1 MSLSATYSL
10 NGANPQPATL
20 QFLKDRLQINLLDA
34 DEQPLSFYWYYEQV
48 AQQPGLP
55 FTFTYLD
62 YPPQVLTL
70 ASPEAAAQLEQSIRT
85 ARRSVF
91 TRRRSAFFKV
101 AAGVALVLLFA
112 FFILVPWI
120 AQALAGRFPRSYE
133 KRIGEEMF
141 RSIEARFEVD
151 AARTAY
157 INDFFSSLDVPSDYA
172 IRITVVDNNE
182 SNAFAM
188 PGGHIVVY
196 SKLLD
201 GLNSYP
207 ELAALLLHEYAHVQ
221 NRHSL
226 KSMFRSLSYSILLAL
241 VVGDLSAVGGVLI
254 NNASNLENLSY
265 SRSLEKEADEN
276 AASLMAA
283 RRIDCDGF
291 IRLFQFLQRENK
303 NEVSEWISSHPD
315 LNKRMRNIREHKGCS
330 QQTTS
335 QHELLQVLFAKLKNP
350 S

>member
-1 MSLSATYSL
+1 MNLSATYSL
-10 NGANPQPATL
+10 NGAAPQPADL
-20 QFLKDRLQINLLDA
+20 LFLKDRLQINLT
-34 DEQPLSFYWYYEQV
+34 DEAGKQLSFYWYYEQV
-48 AQQPGLP
+48 AQQPGDP
-55 FTFTYLD
+55 ATFSYLD
-62 YPPQVLTL
+62 YPPQVLQL
-70 ASPEAAAQLEQSIRT
+70 ASADAAAELLEKT
-85 ARRSVF
+85 RSSRKKIF
-91 TRRRSAFFKV
+91 TRRRSTFFKV
-101 AAGVALVLLFA
+101 AAGVTLGLLFA

-141 RSIEARFEVD
+141 RSLESRFEVD
-151 AARTAY
+151 ATRTVY
-157 INDFFSSLDVPSDYA
+157 INDFFSSLKVPSDYQ
-172 IRITVVDNNE
+172 IRITVVKTNE

-201 GLNSYP
+201 GLGSYP

-241 VVGDLSAVGGVLI
+241 VIGDISAVGGVLI
-254 NNASNLENLSY
+254 NNASNLEHLSY

-276 AASLMAA
+276 AAGLMAE
-283 RRIDCDGF
+283 RGIDCNGF
-291 IRLFQFLQRENK
+291 VRLFKFLQSENSV
-303 NEVSEWISSHPD
+303 EVSEWISSHPD
-315 LNKRMRNIREHKGCS
+315 LIKRIRNIRENEDCNR
-330 QQTTS
+330 QTS
-335 QHELLQVLFAKLKNP
+335 AQHELLDVLFSKLKNP

>member
-1 MSLSATYSL
+1 
-10 NGANPQPATL
+10 
-20 QFLKDRLQINLLDA
+20 
-34 DEQPLSFYWYYEQV
+34 
-48 AQQPGLP
+48 
-55 FTFTYLD
+55 
-62 YPPQVLTL
+62 
-70 ASPEAAAQLEQSIRT
+70 
-85 ARRSVF
+85 
-91 TRRRSAFFKV
+91 
-101 AAGVALVLLFA
+101 
-112 FFILVPWI
+112 
-120 AQALAGRFPRSYE
+120 
-133 KRIGEEMF
+133 MF

>member
-112 FFILVPWI
+112 FLSSCPGSHRPWP
-120 AQALAGRFPRSYE
+120 AGFPGVM
-133 KRIGEEMF
+133 K
-141 RSIEARFEVD
+141 
-151 AARTAY
+151 
-157 INDFFSSLDVPSDYA
+157 N
-172 IRITVVDNNE
+172 
-182 SNAFAM
+182 
-188 PGGHIVVY
+188 
-196 SKLLD
+196 
-201 GLNSYP
+201 
-207 ELAALLLHEYAHVQ
+207 
-221 NRHSL
+221 
-226 KSMFRSLSYSILLAL
+226 AL
-241 VVGDLSAVGGVLI
+241 VKKCSA
-254 NNASNLENLSY
+254 
-265 SRSLEKEADEN
+265 
-276 AASLMAA
+276 
-283 RRIDCDGF
+283 
-291 IRLFQFLQRENK
+291 
-303 NEVSEWISSHPD
+303 P
-315 LNKRMRNIREHKGCS
+315 
-330 QQTTS
+330 
-335 QHELLQVLFAKLKNP
+335 
-350 S
+350 